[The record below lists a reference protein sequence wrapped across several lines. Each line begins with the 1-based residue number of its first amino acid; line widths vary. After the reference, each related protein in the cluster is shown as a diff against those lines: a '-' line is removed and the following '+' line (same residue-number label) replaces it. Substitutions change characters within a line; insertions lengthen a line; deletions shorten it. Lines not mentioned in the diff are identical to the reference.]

1 MTRIL
6 MLIFSLMLAGCASDE
21 EDILGWMA
29 EQEKTM
35 GGGIKPLPEI
45 QPFSVVEYSPA
56 VALEPFATARLEPEK
71 KAAAVG
77 GPDLD
82 RRREPLEAYPL
93 ESLQMVGVLMQG
105 KNIQALVRADKSL
118 YQVKVGN
125 YLGQDFGVVT
135 NVAESEVTL
144 KELVED
150 LNGDWVERTS
160 KLLLQER
167 QEANR

>member
-1 MTRIL
+1 MNTHSFIIKSLQQNRVIFAQL
-6 MLIFSLMLAGCASDE
+6 LFSPHPDLITWSQEPNKWSLLQIACHLRDE
-21 EDILGWMA
+21 EREDFRTRLRY
-29 EQEKTM
+29 
-35 GGGIKPLPEI
+35 
-45 QPFSVVEYSPA
+45 V
-56 VALEPFATARLEPEK
+56 LET
-71 KAAAVG
+71 
-77 GPDLD
+77 PDLAPPPVNPVAWVTE
-82 RRREPLEAYPL
+82 R
-93 ESLQMVGVLMQG
+93 
-105 KNIQALVRADKSL
+105 
-118 YQVKVGN
+118 N